1 MKRTAASYML
11 AIIAVLAGIVALVD
25 TTRYLGWLYSPLD
38 FVGSP
43 FIGAILTGLLAAM
56 WFSVAYLIWIVN
68 LQGWFFMVTL
78 AAFALVIN
86 LISLISGT
94 PIELL
99 LPSIIISGLVLILGL
114 LPSTRRVF
122 GTDQLKD

>member
-1 MKRTAASYML
+1 MKRTAAIYIL

-56 WFSVAYLIWIVN
+56 WFSVANLIWIVN
-68 LQGWFFMVTL
+68 LQGWFFMVAL
-78 AAFALVIN
+78 AIVVLFID
-86 LISLISGT
+86 LISFVSGT

-99 LPSIIISGLVLILGL
+99 LPSILISGLVLILGL
-114 LPSTRRVF
+114 LPSTRRAF
-122 GTDQLKD
+122 GTGQLKD